1 MDIIGISA
9 MLAPSAF
16 SLVGS
21 LYLYKLHRK
30 DDARD
35 KERERQ
41 KVAERIDRD
50 KRDKESRMIRNG
62 ITAVLRDRIVQA
74 YMYYEN
80 IGYLPLKERE
90 NIYMMYVAY
99 HDLGGNGLV
108 TQLYNELNELPCTK
122 EDDKR

>member
-9 MLAPSAF
+9 MLVPSAF

-35 KERERQ
+35 KERERR
-41 KVAERIDRD
+41 KVAERIERE
-50 KRDKESRMIRNG
+50 KRDEESRMIRNG

-122 EDDKR
+122 EDDNA

>member
-41 KVAERIDRD
+41 KVAERIERE
-50 KRDKESRMIRNG
+50 KRETESLMIRNG

-74 YMYYEN
+74 YTYYESR
-80 IGYLPLKERE
+80 GFLPLKERE
-90 NIYMMYVAY
+90 NIYLMYTAY

-108 TQLYNELNELPCTK
+108 TQLYNELQELPHVK
-122 EDDKR
+122 EDDKK

>member
-35 KERERQ
+35 KERERR
-41 KVAERIDRD
+41 KVAERIERE
-50 KRDKESRMIRNG
+50 KRDEESRIIRNG
-62 ITAVLRDRIVQA
+62 ITAVLRDRIVQT

>member
-9 MLAPSAF
+9 MLVPSAF

-35 KERERQ
+35 KERERR
-41 KVAERIDRD
+41 KVAERIERE
-50 KRDKESRMIRNG
+50 KRDEESRMIRNG

-108 TQLYNELNELPCTK
+108 TQLYNELNELPCTE
-122 EDDKR
+122 EDDNA

>member
-1 MDIIGISA
+1 MDIISISA

-35 KERERQ
+35 KEHERR
-41 KVAERIDRD
+41 KVAERIERE
-50 KRDKESRMIRNG
+50 KRDEESRMIRNG

-74 YMYYEN
+74 YMYYESK
-80 IGYLPLKERE
+80 GYLPLKERE

-108 TQLYNELNELPCTK
+108 TQLYNEMQELPHTK

>member
-30 DDARD
+30 DDACD
-35 KERERQ
+35 KERERR
-41 KVAERIDRD
+41 KVADRIERE

-122 EDDKR
+122 EDDK

>member
-35 KERERQ
+35 KERERR
-41 KVAERIDRD
+41 KVAERIERE

-74 YMYYEN
+74 YTYYESK
-80 IGYLPLKERE
+80 GFLPLNERE
-90 NIYMMYVAY
+90 NIYLMYTAY

-108 TQLYNELNELPCTK
+108 TQLYNELQELPHVK

>member
-1 MDIIGISA
+1 

-30 DDARD
+30 DDERD
-35 KERERQ
+35 KEHERR
-41 KVAERIDRD
+41 KVAERIERE
-50 KRDKESRMIRNG
+50 KRDEESRMIRNG

-74 YMYYEN
+74 YMYYESK
-80 IGYLPLKERE
+80 GYLPLKERE

-99 HDLGGNGLV
+99 HDLVGNGLV
-108 TQLYNELNELPCTK
+108 TQLYNELNELPHTK
-122 EDDKR
+122 EDDMT

>member
-9 MLAPSAF
+9 MLVPSAF

-35 KERERQ
+35 KERERR
-41 KVAERIDRD
+41 KVAEHIERE
-50 KRDKESRMIRNG
+50 KRDEESRMIRNG

>member
-35 KERERQ
+35 KERERR
-41 KVAERIDRD
+41 KVADRIERE
-50 KRDKESRMIRNG
+50 KLDKESRMIRNG
-62 ITAVLRDRIVQA
+62 VTAVLRDRIVQA

-122 EDDKR
+122 EDDK

>member
-1 MDIIGISA
+1 MDTISISA

-30 DDARD
+30 DDERD
-35 KERERQ
+35 KEHERR
-41 KVAERIDRD
+41 KVAERIERE
-50 KRDKESRMIRNG
+50 KRDEESRMIRNG

-74 YMYYEN
+74 YMYYESK
-80 IGYLPLKERE
+80 GYLPLKERE

-108 TQLYNELNELPCTK
+108 TQLYNELNELPHTK
-122 EDDKR
+122 EDDMT